1 MPRAL
6 HTCWRPPPRPHGT
19 LWRAGS
25 AWAAASPP
33 LGRLQLDLGWPRLL
47 LLAGAHAA
55 DRRDARCCCSWR
67 PPAPACWPAALVGH
81 LGATVEHLWA
91 RVGALTRRSGAHGA
105 GRRRAGRSPRGA
117 HRSPAIAR
125 TAVTTHETH
134 ICVRR
139 SDDEVFM
146 AARRKCDAEYIA
158 RRRLRRAVG
167 ALSVGS
173 EPMRAPRSGRA
184 RAEGHMATRWRGE
197 GNAAPLGDLAI
208 EEQRGVGDRG
218 ARCACPEAPQAAA
231 VSSRGPAR

>member
-33 LGRLQLDLGWPRLL
+33 LGRLQLDLGWSRLL

-55 DRRDARCCCSWR
+55 DRRNARCCCSWR

-117 HRSPAIAR
+117 HRSPPRSQPAAE
-125 TAVTTHETH
+125 TATN
-134 ICVRR
+134 
-139 SDDEVFM
+139 
-146 AARRKCDAEYIA
+146 
-158 RRRLRRAVG
+158 
-167 ALSVGS
+167 
-173 EPMRAPRSGRA
+173 RAPWSA
-184 RAEGHMATRWRGE
+184 W
-197 GNAAPLGDLAI
+197 
-208 EEQRGVGDRG
+208 RG
-218 ARCACPEAPQAAA
+218 ARKERDRDVRLPPRRSRARPARGPKVAVSVHACAHSRQAA
-231 VSSRGPAR
+231 G